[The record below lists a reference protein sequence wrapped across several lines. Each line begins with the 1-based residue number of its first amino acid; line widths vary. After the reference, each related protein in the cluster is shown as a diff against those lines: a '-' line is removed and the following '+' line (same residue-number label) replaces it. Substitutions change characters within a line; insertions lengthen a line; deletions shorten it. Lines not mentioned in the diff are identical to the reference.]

1 MHRRDVMRAAGGLG
15 LGALAGRA
23 WGHHGWSSFDQA
35 RPIYL
40 HGQAERVQWRNPHAE
55 LVLALSQPLQLP
67 ADLAQRP
74 LPAQTAP
81 VDGPDLLRRAT
92 LPTRR
97 DSRWQVE
104 LAPMFRLSQWQVP
117 EIRPG
122 TELAVVGFT
131 FVAERGEA
139 LLRVEYLFLN
149 GQAYG
154 MRSGPA

>member
-1 MHRRDVMRAAGGLG
+1 MQRREVMRAAGGLG
-15 LGALAGRA
+15 LGALTGAA
-23 WGHHGWSSFDQA
+23 WAHHGWSSFDQT

-40 HGQAERVQWRNPHAE
+40 QGRADQVQWRNPHAE

-67 ADLAQRP
+67 ADLAQRA

-81 VDGPDLLRRAT
+81 VDGQALLRQAV

-104 LAPMFRLSQWQVP
+104 LAPMFRLNQWRVP

-122 TELAVVGFT
+122 TELAVLGFT

-139 LLRVEYLFLN
+139 LLRAEYLFLD
-149 GQAYG
+149 GQVYG
-154 MRSGPA
+154 MRSSPA